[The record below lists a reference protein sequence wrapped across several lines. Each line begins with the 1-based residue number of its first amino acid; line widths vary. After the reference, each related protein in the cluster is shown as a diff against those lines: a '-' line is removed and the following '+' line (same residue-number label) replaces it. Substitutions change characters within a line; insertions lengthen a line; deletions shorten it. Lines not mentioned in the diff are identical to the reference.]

1 MKLSSAI
8 LALSTTLAAAMNN
21 QKDAFHYNRPGMLN
35 GPNMWVFGGQGMRIY
50 SPDGTQ
56 RKVTTSANEICHNVT
71 GYRGG
76 EFELSCAFYD
86 IVSDGKKF
94 VWSAVSRGV
103 SKIDVFDIDTGATVG
118 SFETCMTPRDIE
130 YHPLRNEIWVR
141 CMATS
146 DPFGG
151 YMDVFSADSPGS
163 DSSVSIN
170 LTGNHSLSAYGFS
183 VIDNSLG
190 DVGYATVWNKPA
202 LFKIDLSSRK
212 VLSNFT
218 LPAAYGGYEVAYSRQ
233 NRHIFVR
240 ASVCCTCGFEGAD
253 LGEDCGRY
261 GSSNVTIT
269 TGPAAGSVLE
279 GQCGRCDGLANVDSL
294 GVYEFDTATDKIVGN
309 HVMPDGTGGDPF
321 GSPDGRHVVLVGRNG
336 GQVIRILKAG
346 VNGAISTVA
355 IDLELGFSTVDE
367 ETSVVYNDF
376 AFIQTAVDDDI
387 MNTGIARD
395 LIVIASGTE
404 NKVAFIDITDDKNDV
419 TIVTLSN
426 SAVMTAKKNRRQV
439 EWCVGTPYV
448 WVDGASAD
456 EMYILNI
463 DTKQMVTTIQGIN
476 SKKMISVENYA
487 AKRTAD
493 LIAQQ
498 MMAAVTDTDEVN
510 VNSVNPAPVVVQN
523 KDDSDIDPVGIAA
536 LVIGVCALV
545 VGVAN
550 MVYMGRSKSSS
561 EGGTDESVDQ
571 KTLGSKNLA

>member
-1 MKLSSAI
+1 M
-8 LALSTTLAAAMNN
+8 
-21 QKDAFHYNRPGMLN
+21 G
-35 GPNMWVFGGQGMRIY
+35 
-50 SPDGTQ
+50 
-56 RKVTTSANEICHNVT
+56 
-71 GYRGG
+71 
-76 EFELSCAFYD
+76 
-86 IVSDGKKF
+86 
-94 VWSAVSRGV
+94 
-103 SKIDVFDIDTGATVG
+103 
-118 SFETCMTPRDIE
+118 
-130 YHPLRNEIWVR
+130 
-141 CMATS
+141 
-146 DPFGG
+146 
-151 YMDVFSADSPGS
+151 
-163 DSSVSIN
+163 
-170 LTGNHSLSAYGFS
+170 
-183 VIDNSLG
+183 
-190 DVGYATVWNKPA
+190 
-202 LFKIDLSSRK
+202 
-212 VLSNFT
+212 
-218 LPAAYGGYEVAYSRQ
+218 
-233 NRHIFVR
+233 
-240 ASVCCTCGFEGAD
+240 
-253 LGEDCGRY
+253 
-261 GSSNVTIT
+261 NVTIT
-269 TGPAAGSVLE
+269 TGPSAGSVLE

-498 MMAAVTDTDEVN
+498 MMAAVTDTDQVDI
-510 VNSVNPAPVVVQN
+510 NSVNPAPVVVQN

-550 MVYMGRSKSSS
+550 MVYMSRSKSSS